1 MKRNFFIKNFIF
13 GSLPAL
19 VVAVL
24 LGGSAVWMNFRE
36 AKAEISRIQERS
48 LLQLKDN
55 MDVMFSDADAQCL
68 NYSSYPYIT
77 SRLKELLNVGY
88 REMRHVEINNMLKP
102 FLDSF
107 VNTKPYLHSV
117 YLYLD
122 NPGGNFFASGVGV
135 ANELNHRDT
144 EWIQEI
150 NEKTDERTQWIEA
163 RVTSAYQKSAY
174 DERVLT
180 LFKKIYY
187 SGNRNAAGTLLM
199 NIRTEYLERLMESS
213 LSFEGQSMIV
223 AAGQDELIRA
233 GAQVDYFH
241 LTQRERGRFF
251 IAEKEIPGYDIV
263 LISMVPSHVVY
274 SQASSL
280 IRLLWVAIFLSL
292 LLGMCTAF
300 LTARR
305 NAGNVRR
312 VTDIFEAAENGEK
325 LPEVSKR
332 VNDEY
337 SYIIQNVVKNFL
349 EKNYLKMQLEEKKYK
364 LDSMYFSF
372 LQSQINPHFLFN
384 TLKNIFWKTVRL
396 TGGQNDAS
404 RMIDLLTTLLHYA
417 LVHPARFVT
426 IREELKMTEC
436 YLEIQRLR
444 FGPDIHVKWDYDETT
459 GEEEIIRFVLQPLVE
474 NSISH
479 GMERQEGGL
488 LNISIARK
496 GERVAFCVSDNGAG
510 FTPERLADIRSRL
523 ASETAPVEGIGLYN
537 LNRRLILCYG
547 EEAGL
552 VIESEPFRE
561 TKISFCIPVKNSTG

>member
-1 MKRNFFIKNFIF
+1 MKRKFFLKNFIA

-24 LGGSAVWMNFRE
+24 LGGRAVWMNFRE
-36 AKAEISRIQERS
+36 ARAEVNRIQERT

-55 MDVMFSDADAQCL
+55 MNVMFSDADAQCL
-68 NYSSYPYIT
+68 NYSAYPYIMAQL
-77 SRLKELLNVGY
+77 RELLNAGY
-88 REMRHVEINNMLKP
+88 QDMRHVEINNMLKP

-122 NPGGNFFASGVGV
+122 NQGGNFFASGVGV

-144 EWIQEI
+144 LWIEEIKEQE
-150 NEKTDERTQWIEA
+150 DERKQWIES
-163 RVTSAYQKSAY
+163 RITSAYQKSSY

-180 LFKKIYY
+180 LYKKIYY
-187 SGNRNAAGTLLM
+187 SGRRNPAGTLLM
-199 NIRTEYLERLMESS
+199 NIRTEYLEQLMESS
-213 LSFEGQSMIV
+213 LAFEGQSMVV
-223 AAGQDELIRA
+223 AAGENVLIQA
-233 GAQVDYFH
+233 GENVNYFD
-241 LTQRERGRFF
+241 LSAKEKEGFF
-251 IAEKEIPGYDIV
+251 IEEKEIPGYDIV
-263 LISMVPSHVVY
+263 LISLVPARVVY
-274 SQASSL
+274 SQAAGL
-280 IRLLWVAIFLSL
+280 ISLLWVAIFLSL
-292 LLGMCTAF
+292 LLGMYTAF

-305 NAGNVRR
+305 NAGNVQR
-312 VTDIFEAAENGEK
+312 VINIFEAAENGEK

-337 SYIIQNVVKNFL
+337 SYIIQNVVKSFL

-384 TLKNIFWKTVRL
+384 TLKNIFWKTVRM

-426 IREELKMTEC
+426 IGEEVKMTEC

-444 FGPDIHVKWDYDETT
+444 FGPDICINWDYDSAV

-474 NSISH
+474 NSLSH
-479 GMERQEGGL
+479 GMEHHRGGIL
-488 LNISIARK
+488 TISISRK
-496 GERVAFCVSDNGAG
+496 EGRICFCVSDNGAG
-510 FTPERLADIRSRL
+510 FTPERLDETRARL
-523 ASETAPVEGIGLYN
+523 TSETAPVEGIGLYN
-537 LNRRLILCYG
+537 LNRRLILTYG
-547 EEAGL
+547 GEAGL
-552 VIESEPFRE
+552 EIESEPFKE
-561 TKISFCIPVKNSTG
+561 TKICFQIPVKKS